1 MDTAEARA
9 VPEQEWSSREEA
21 LDYLMRR
28 YGQEVMKLAY
38 YHVRDRYLAEDIMQD
53 TFCRVYQKMDGFR
66 KDSSYYTWI
75 FQIAVNLCRD
85 HRKSAYR
92 RRVGL
97 KDMGERRGDG
107 DAALFQAGEGG
118 GVFARVMDLPE
129 KYRTVVALFYFE
141 DMTTGRIAQVLG
153 LRENAVRTRLSRAR
167 EKLRGLLEGLANE

>member
-92 RRVGL
+92 RRVCL
-97 KDMGERRGDG
+97 
-107 DAALFQAGEGG
+107 
-118 GVFARVMDLPE
+118 
-129 KYRTVVALFYFE
+129 
-141 DMTTGRIAQVLG
+141 
-153 LRENAVRTRLSRAR
+153 
-167 EKLRGLLEGLANE
+167 